1 MILIITG
8 PPASGKTTVGP
19 LIAKRLERCVVIDV
33 DWLRAMV
40 VQPHVAPWEGKQG
53 RFQLRLGA
61 KNGCILARNCVAA
74 GFDVVVLDVLTNETA
89 HIYRARL
96 KDLEHQIVLLLPSL
110 AESLRRNR
118 ERGQY
123 LTDEQVEL
131 LYAWESQLSEFD
143 HKIDNTRLAA
153 GELAQE
159 LSASFFQAR

>member
-19 LIAKRLERCVVIDV
+19 LIAKRLKRCVVIDV

-40 VQPHVAPWEGKQG
+40 VQPHVPAWEGEEG
-53 RFQLRLGA
+53 RFQLHLGA
-61 KNGCILARNCVAA
+61 QNGCILACNCVAA
-74 GFDVVVLDVLTNETA
+74 GFDVVVLDVLTDATA

-96 KDLEHQIVLLLPSL
+96 LELEHQIVLLLPSL

-123 LTDEQVEL
+123 LTDEEVEL
-131 LYAWESQLSEFD
+131 LYAWESELSEFD
-143 HKIDNTRLAA
+143 HKIDNTHIAA
-153 GELAQE
+153 EKLAQE
-159 LSASFFQAR
+159 LSTSFFQA